1 MPVKERI
8 LYLSYQ
14 LASFKRYKEIKER
27 VNGVLN
33 DPAMPEKRYFDYLMI
48 FLVLTT
54 IMILILEIKNDLPA
68 WVYYYEALA
77 VFIFIIEWLG
87 RLWVASDVHMDI
99 IRTQENAEYEKV
111 SLTTWQLIKP
121 ALINKLKFIFSPMS
135 IVDLLAIL
143 PSYRALRFLRFLLL
157 FRLFKVFR
165 YTENINNLLRVF
177 IEKRFEF
184 LSLIILFAFMVF
196 FASTVIYIFEGT
208 GKNPNIHNFY
218 DAIYW
223 AVVTITTVG
232 FGDISPTTPQGR
244 FVTIF
249 LIIGGVTAISFMTS
263 IITTAM
269 AEKLEMIKTNQV
281 FYEVGKLKSFIVIC
295 GYGKMGK
302 VLADELRL
310 AGENVVE
317 IDLLA
322 EEILQAQKDGFY
334 ALHADASD
342 IELLKQLRLEKRV
355 KYFVALTND
364 DATNLSIILSVK
376 TISEDIVLFSRA
388 VEKSARGKLLLAGAE
403 EVVFPYESAAIAAYE
418 HLGKPVAFT
427 AIDEILHE
435 YMEPV
440 IDEIEITPEMRAVGK
455 DLRRIGIKKYR
466 LKLLGVVRTSENDK
480 FYFHP
485 RKERFTVKEGDI
497 LIVIGATE
505 DIAKFKVHLHEEI
518 T

>member
-1 MPVKERI
+1 MSFKERI
-8 LYLSYQ
+8 LTLSY
-14 LASFKRYKEIKER
+14 LMAASKRYREIKKRAE
-27 VNGVLN
+27 GVLN
-33 DPAMPEKRYFDYLMI
+33 DSSTVEKRYFDYFMI

-54 IMILILEIKNDLPA
+54 IMILILEIKNELPV
-68 WVYYYEALA
+68 WVYYYEAIA
-77 VFIFIIEWLG
+77 VFVFIIEWLG
-87 RLWVASDVHMDI
+87 RLWVASDAHLDI
-99 IRTQENAEYEKV
+99 IQTQENAEYQKV
-111 SLTTWQLIKP
+111 TLSTWQLIKP
-121 ALINKLKFIFSPMS
+121 ALLNKVKFIISPMS

-165 YTENINNLLRVF
+165 YTENINSLLRVF
-177 IEKRFEF
+177 LEKKFEF
-184 LSLIILFAFMVF
+184 LSLIILFGFMVF

-208 GKNPNIHNFY
+208 GENPNIHNFY

-232 FGDISPTTPQGR
+232 FGDISPITPQGR

-249 LIIGGVTAISFMTS
+249 LIIGGITAISFMTS

-269 AEKLEMIKTNQV
+269 AEKLELMKTNQV
-281 FYEVGKLKSFIVIC
+281 FYEIGKLKSFIVIC

-302 VLADELRL
+302 VLAEELRL
-310 AGENVVE
+310 AGEKVVV
-317 IDLLA
+317 IDPLA

-342 IELLKQLRLEKRV
+342 IDLLKQLRLENRV

-376 TISEDIVLFSRA
+376 TINKDIVLFSRA
-388 VEKSARGKLLLAGAE
+388 VEKNARSKLLLAGAQ

-418 HLGKPVAFT
+418 HLGQPVAFS

-435 YMEPV
+435 YIEPV
-440 IDEIEITPEMRAVGK
+440 IDEIEITKEMPVVGK

-466 LKLLGVVRTSENDK
+466 LKLLGVVRQKENNK

-485 RKERFTVKEGDI
+485 KKEAFKVEIDDI
-497 LIVIGATE
+497 LIVIGASE
-505 DIAKFKVHLHEEI
+505 DIVAFKLHLHEERL
-518 T
+518 

>member
-1 MPVKERI
+1 MSIKERI
-8 LYLSYQ
+8 LTLSY
-14 LASFKRYKEIKER
+14 LMAASKRYREIKKR
-27 VNGVLN
+27 ADGILN
-33 DPAMPEKRYFDYLMI
+33 DSSTVEKRYFDYFMI

-54 IMILILEIKNDLPA
+54 IMILILEIKNELPA
-68 WVYYYEALA
+68 WVYYYEGVA
-77 VFIFIIEWLG
+77 VFVFIIEWLG
-87 RLWVASDVHMDI
+87 RLWVASDAHLDI
-99 IRTQENAEYEKV
+99 IHTQENAEYQKV
-111 SLTTWQLIKP
+111 TLTSWQLIKP
-121 ALINKLKFIFSPMS
+121 ALLNKVKFIISPMS

-165 YTENINNLLRVF
+165 YTENINSLLRVF
-177 IEKRFEF
+177 LEKKFEF
-184 LSLIILFAFMVF
+184 LSLIILFGFMVF

-208 GKNPNIHNFY
+208 GENPNIHNFY

-232 FGDISPTTPQGR
+232 FGDISPITPQGR

-249 LIIGGVTAISFMTS
+249 LIIGGITAISFMTS

-269 AEKLEMIKTNQV
+269 AEKLELMKTNQV
-281 FYEVGKLKSFIVIC
+281 FYEIGKLKSFIVIC

-310 AGENVVE
+310 AGEKVVV
-317 IDLLA
+317 IDPLSD
-322 EEILQAQKDGFY
+322 EILQAQQDGFY

-342 IELLKQLRLEKRV
+342 IDLLKQLRLENRV

-376 TISEDIVLFSRA
+376 TISEDIILFSRA
-388 VEKSARGKLLLAGAE
+388 VEKNARSKLLLAGAQ

-418 HLGKPVAFT
+418 HLGQPVAFS

-435 YMEPV
+435 YIEPV
-440 IDEIEITPEMRAVGK
+440 IDEIEITKEMPVVGK

-466 LKLLGVVRTSENDK
+466 LKLLGVVRQKEQNK

-485 RKERFTVKEGDI
+485 KKEAFKVDIEDI
-497 LIVIGATE
+497 LIVIGSSE
-505 DIAKFKVHLHEEI
+505 DIAAFKLHLHEERL
-518 T
+518 

>member
-1 MPVKERI
+1 MA
-8 LYLSYQ
+8 
-14 LASFKRYKEIKER
+14 ASKRYRAVKKRAE
-27 VNGVLN
+27 GVLN
-33 DPAMPEKRYFDYLMI
+33 DSSTVEKRYFDYFMI

-54 IMILILEIKNDLPA
+54 IMILILEIKNELPV
-68 WVYYYEALA
+68 WVYYYEAIA
-77 VFIFIIEWLG
+77 VFVFIIEWLG
-87 RLWVASDVHMDI
+87 RLWVASDAHLDI
-99 IRTQENAEYEKV
+99 IQTQENAEYQKV
-111 SLTTWQLIKP
+111 TLSTWQLIKP
-121 ALINKLKFIFSPMS
+121 ALLNKVKFIISPMS

-165 YTENINNLLRVF
+165 YTENINSLLRVF
-177 IEKRFEF
+177 LEKKFEF
-184 LSLIILFAFMVF
+184 LSLIILFGFMVF

-208 GKNPNIHNFY
+208 GENPNIHNFY

-232 FGDISPTTPQGR
+232 FGDISPITPQGR

-249 LIIGGVTAISFMTS
+249 LIIGGITAISFMTS

-269 AEKLEMIKTNQV
+269 AEKLELMKTNQV
-281 FYEVGKLKSFIVIC
+281 FYEIGKLKYFIVIC

-310 AGENVVE
+310 AGEKVVV
-317 IDLLA
+317 IDPLA

-342 IELLKQLRLEKRV
+342 IDLLKQLRLENRV

-376 TISEDIVLFSRA
+376 TINKDIVLFSRA
-388 VEKSARGKLLLAGAE
+388 VEKNARSKLLLAGAQ

-418 HLGKPVAFT
+418 HLGQPVAFS

-435 YMEPV
+435 YIEPV
-440 IDEIEITPEMRAVGK
+440 IDEIEITKEMPVVGK

-466 LKLLGVVRTSENDK
+466 LKLLGVVRQKENNK

-485 RKERFTVKEGDI
+485 KKEAFKVEIDDI
-497 LIVIGATE
+497 LIVIGASE
-505 DIAKFKVHLHEEI
+505 DIVAFKLHLHEERL
-518 T
+518 

>member
-1 MPVKERI
+1 MSLKERI
-8 LYLSYQ
+8 LSLSY
-14 LASFKRYKEIKER
+14 LLTSSRKYREAKKRI
-27 VNGVLN
+27 NAILN
-33 DPAMPEKRYFDYLMI
+33 DSTTVEKRYFDYFMI

-54 IMILILEIKNDLPA
+54 IMILILEVKNRLPV
-68 WVYYYEALA
+68 WVYYYEGMA
-77 VFIFIIEWLG
+77 VLIFILEWLG
-87 RLWVASDVHMDI
+87 RLWVASDAHLDI
-99 IRTQENAEYEKV
+99 IQTQESAEYEKI

-121 ALINKLKFIFSPMS
+121 AVINKVKFIVSPMS

-143 PSYRALRFLRFLLL
+143 PSYRPLRFLRFLLL

-165 YTENINNLLRVF
+165 YTENINSLLRVF
-177 IEKRFEF
+177 WEKKFEF
-184 LSLIILFAFMVF
+184 LSLIILFGFMVF

-208 GKNPNIHNFY
+208 GENPNIHSFY

-232 FGDISPTTPQGR
+232 FGDISPVTPQGR

-249 LIIGGVTAISFMTS
+249 LIIGGITAISFMTS

-269 AEKLEMIKTNQV
+269 AEKLEMMKTNQV
-281 FYEVGKLKSFIVIC
+281 FYEIGKLKSFIVIC

-310 AGENVVE
+310 AGEKVVV
-317 IDLLA
+317 IDPIA
-322 EEILQAQKDGFY
+322 EEILQAQQDGFY

-342 IELLKQLRLEKRV
+342 IDLLNQLRLKDRV

-388 VEKSARGKLLLAGAE
+388 VEKNAREKLILAGAQ

-418 HLGKPVAFT
+418 HLGQPVAFS

-435 YMEPV
+435 YIEPV
-440 IDEIEITPEMRAVGK
+440 IDEIEITREMALVGK
-455 DLRRIGIKKYR
+455 DLRRVGIKKYR
-466 LKLLGVVRTSENDK
+466 LKLLGVVRTAEKNR

-485 RKERFTVKEGDI
+485 KKEAFRIEIGDI
-497 LIVIGATE
+497 LIVIGSTE
-505 DIAKFKVHLHEEI
+505 DIAAFKLHLHEEKY
-518 T
+518 

>member
-1 MPVKERI
+1 MALKERI
-8 LYLSYQ
+8 LSFAYL
-14 LASFKRYKEIKER
+14 LASSRRYKKIKGK
-27 VNGVLN
+27 VNTILN
-33 DPAMPEKRYFDYLMI
+33 DSSSVEKRYFDYFMI
-48 FLVLTT
+48 FLVLST
-54 IMILILEIKNDLPA
+54 IMILILEIKNDLPD
-68 WVYYYEALA
+68 WVYYFEAFA
-77 VFIFIIEWLG
+77 VFVFIIEWLG
-87 RLWVASDVHMDI
+87 RLWVASDAHLDI
-99 IRTQENAEYEKV
+99 IDVQENAEFEKKDI
-111 SLTTWQLIKP
+111 TAWMLIKP
-121 ALINKLKFIFSPMS
+121 ALVKKGKFIISPMS
-135 IVDLLAIL
+135 IIDLLAIL

-165 YTENINNLLRVF
+165 YTENINYLLRVF
-177 IEKRFEF
+177 VEKRFEF
-184 LSLIILFAFMVF
+184 FSLIIIFGFMVF

-208 GKNPNIHNFY
+208 GENPNINSFY

-232 FGDISPTTPQGR
+232 FGDISPVTPEGR

-269 AEKLEMIKTNQV
+269 AEKLELMKSNQV
-281 FYEVGKLKSFIVIC
+281 FYQISKLKNFIVIC

-310 AGENVVE
+310 SGETVVVIDPLADE
-317 IDLLA
+317 IV
-322 EEILQAQKDGFY
+322 QAQKDGFY

-342 IELLKQLRLEKRV
+342 IDLLTQLNLKGRV

-364 DATNLSIILSVK
+364 DAINLSIILSVK

-388 VEKSARGKLLLAGAE
+388 VEKNARDKLLLAGAK

-418 HLGKPVAFT
+418 HLGQPVAFS

-435 YMEPV
+435 YIQPV
-440 IDEIEITPEMRAVGK
+440 IDEIEITKEMHVVGK

-466 LKLLGVVRTSENDK
+466 LKLLGVVRQRENNR

-485 RKERFTVKEGDI
+485 KKEIFHVALEDI
-497 LIVIGATE
+497 LIVIGTSE
-505 DIAKFKVHLHEEI
+505 DITAFKLHLHEEKY
-518 T
+518 